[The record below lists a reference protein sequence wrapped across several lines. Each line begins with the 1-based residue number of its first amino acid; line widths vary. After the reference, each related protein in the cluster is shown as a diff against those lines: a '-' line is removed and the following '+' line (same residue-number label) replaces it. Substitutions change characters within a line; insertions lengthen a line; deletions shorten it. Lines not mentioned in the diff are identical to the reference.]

1 MHSIVILN
9 SQLLITLMSFFMFI
23 VKSSVRKLR
32 KKEEKRK
39 SNEESNDVKYVSL
52 LLKLLTNSGITEF
65 LQLVSADTEL
75 TLIMLF

>member
-1 MHSIVILN
+1 
-9 SQLLITLMSFFMFI
+9 MSFFMFI

-65 LQLVSADTEL
+65 LQLVSADAEL